1 MITDLSVGKD
11 KALSA
16 SNSNFLRSFSLLFL
30 VLSTLSTIEI
40 MSLSAFSVVKVIFF
54 SVERA
59 FTKKHDRRG
68 NFASINLLNFLW
80 SMTRSLVF
88 LSQELCAADV
98 CCKFD
103 WFYSTIIH
111 FIQLIF
117 TFSFHTT
124 HLSLAGTNSWVPRA
138 FSMNF
143 CRDWI
148 NEETICQLGRCNL
161 LRNPSKQTL
170 IGD

>member
-11 KALSA
+11 KTLSA

-30 VLSTLSTIEI
+30 DIVNNWNYVNISV
-40 MSLSAFSVVKVIFF
+40 FSCWGDFF